1 MIADL
6 KMHGCAVDASLTI
19 KRLPTSAALVDR
31 ARIEETRSAASL
43 DPCITL
49 ARELLMDELQQRFF
63 DARPSDA
70 AMILMHMTKQELRTS
85 EYLTALQAA
94 LARTIYLKWLRNAH
108 DVLRGKSPVPLR
120 TSPRKPSKLFRA
132 AYNTPDDV
140 GFDEVTDEVA
150 RWEALK
156 SNEIECFR
164 KTDGLLDE
172 FALLWVM
179 RLRFPLHFFRLQAD
193 CGAFAL

>member
-1 MIADL
+1 MQSSTGTSLGTGYDHACLDEDAR
-6 KMHGCAVDASLTI
+6 CAVDASLAI
-19 KRLPTSAALVDR
+19 KRLPKSAALVDR
-31 ARIEETRSAASL
+31 ARIEKTSSAASL

-70 AMILMHMTKQELRTS
+70 AMSLMHMTKQGLPAS

-120 TSPRKPSKLFRA
+120 TSLRKP
-132 AYNTPDDV
+132 DQ
-140 GFDEVTDEVA
+140 
-150 RWEALK
+150 ALP
-156 SNEIECFR
+156 SI
-164 KTDGLLDE
+164 
-172 FALLWVM
+172 
-179 RLRFPLHFFRLQAD
+179 LHRNGR
-193 CGAFAL
+193 CRV